1 MEKQGSSSLWYA
13 HVGEPSEL
21 PACSVVTTPY
31 LLISQ
36 YKQTGDVGLP
46 FLMTF
51 TQVQQLL
58 LARTPAFI
66 AADLRSAFFSQTR

>member
-13 HVGEPSEL
+13 HVGEPAEL
-21 PACSVVTTPY
+21 PACSVVTTPH
-31 LLISQ
+31 LLTAQ

-58 LARTPAFI
+58 LARTKAHLHSLPQI
-66 AADLRSAFFSQTR
+66 